1 MDIGED
7 GEFVC
12 VYLITTGRR
21 RMTIRIKEREE
32 CELMRVDRRRGGKW
46 KVKRRMPIARLLL
59 FVIPSFLLL
68 GHGRDV
74 IES

>member
-12 VYLITTGRR
+12 VYLITTG

-46 KVKRRMPIARLLL
+46 KVKRRMPIARPLL